1 MRPTSSITAPI
12 IFTLALLAGSQCLAG
27 RPLAVDDANVNEV
40 GSGHVEAWYARQ
52 PGGADVWTVAPAYG
66 LTEGMEIA
74 ASWSRD
80 ASNQVNTTALQAK
93 FRLTP
98 SLKDGCNVG
107 AAIGASRP
115 NDGSGN
121 TPFINGLLT
130 CNMDAGSLH
139 LNLGA
144 NRPPDGPTLNTWGLA
159 FEREFGAMTAH
170 VEYFGQEQSS
180 PTFQLGLRTEL
191 VKNVQI
197 DGTVGHSSGDAL
209 FSLGLKF
216 QF

>member
-1 MRPTSSITAPI
+1 MRPTARITAPI

-52 PGGADVWTVAPAYG
+52 PGGVNVWTVAPAYG

-98 SLKDGCNVG
+98 SRKDGCNVG
-107 AAIGASRP
+107 AVIGASRP

-121 TPFINGLLT
+121 TPYINGLLS

-170 VEYFGQEQSS
+170 VEYFGQEQAS

>member
-1 MRPTSSITAPI
+1 MRPIVKITAPLI
-12 IFTLALLAGSQCLAG
+12 VTLALLSSTICLAG

-40 GSGHVEAWYARQ
+40 GAGHVETWYARQ
-52 PGGADVWTVAPAYG
+52 PGGVNAWTVAPAYG
-66 LTEGMEIA
+66 LTEGVEIA
-74 ASWSRD
+74 ASWARD
-80 ASNQVNTTALQAK
+80 ATNKVNTTALQAK

-98 SLKDGCNVG
+98 SLKNGCNVG
-107 AAIGASRP
+107 AVIGASQP
-115 NDGSGN
+115 NDGSDN
-121 TPFINGLLT
+121 TPYINGLLS
-130 CNMDAGSLH
+130 CNGDAGSLH

-144 NRPPDGPTLNTWGLA
+144 NHPPGGPTLNTWGLA

-170 VEYFGQEQSS
+170 VEYFGQDQSK

-191 VKNVQI
+191 LKNVQI

>member
-1 MRPTSSITAPI
+1 MRPTSSIAAPI
-12 IFTLALLAGSQCLAG
+12 IVTVALLSGNVCLAG

-52 PGGADVWTVAPAYG
+52 PAGVNVWTMAPAYG

-74 ASWSRD
+74 ASWARD
-80 ASNQVNTTALQAK
+80 ASNEVNTTALQAK

-98 SLKDGCNVG
+98 SMKDGCNVG
-107 AAIGASRP
+107 LAVGASRA

-121 TPFINGLLT
+121 TPYLNGLLS

-144 NRPPDGPTLNTWGLA
+144 NRPPDGSTLNTWGLA

-170 VEYFGQEQSS
+170 VEYFGQEQAR
-180 PTFQLGLRTEL
+180 PTLQLGLRTEL
-191 VKNVQI
+191 VKNIQI
-197 DGTVGHSSGDAL
+197 DGTVGHANGDAL

>member
-1 MRPTSSITAPI
+1 MRPTARITAPI
-12 IFTLALLAGSQCLAG
+12 IFTLGLLAGSQCLAG

-40 GSGHVEAWYARQ
+40 GAGHVEAWYARQ
-52 PGGADVWTVAPAYG
+52 PDGANVWTVAPAYG

-74 ASWSRD
+74 ASWARD

-107 AAIGASRP
+107 LAIGASRP
-115 NDGSGN
+115 NDGNGN
-121 TPFINGLLT
+121 TPYINGLLS

-139 LNLGA
+139 FNLGA
-144 NRPPDGPTLNTWGLA
+144 NRPPDGPALNTWGLA
-159 FEREFGAMTAH
+159 FEHEFGAMTAH
-170 VEYFGQEQSS
+170 VEYFGQEQAS
-180 PTFQLGLRTEL
+180 PTLQLGLRTEL

-197 DGTVGHSSGDAL
+197 DGTVGHASGDAL
-209 FSLGLKF
+209 FSLGL
-216 QF
+216 